1 MLKSIS
7 FKKLA
12 VLTAGLAIVLSSCGL
27 QNSASESSGTE
38 TAAGKTKNYALATDG
53 TCWDS
58 MDSWESDLI
67 ATQDN
72 IIAERGELPYDLTW
86 NGPGAGHSSASDPE
100 YAAYITAQV
109 ARLEPSGDAF
119 YAEMIN
125 GEPCPAGTQSAS
137 ADGSSGGSNSGNVRS
152 CLSQALIDSGIAGFT
167 EQINKDFPA
176 DWSQE
181 MIDKY
186 KAEMQRGIDALKG
199 TCVSKQYLI

>member
-27 QNSASESSGTE
+27 QNSASESSDDE
-38 TAAGKTKNYALATDG
+38 TAAGKTKNYALTTDG

-58 MDSWESDLI
+58 ADSYMSDFAATVDYINESGRVP
-67 ATQDN
+67 A
-72 IIAERGELPYDLTW
+72 DLTY
-86 NGPGAGHSSASDPE
+86 NGPGEGYSSASDPE
-100 YAAYITAQV
+100 SAAFITAQL
-109 ARLEPSGDAF
+109 ARFVPSADAF
-119 YAEMIN
+119 WDEMTN

-137 ADGSSGGSNSGNVRS
+137 AESSSADKRS
-152 CLSQALIDSGIAGFT
+152 CLPQALIDSGIAGFT

-199 TCVSKQYLI
+199 TCVSK

>member
-27 QNSASESSGTE
+27 QNSASESSDDT

-58 MDSWESDLI
+58 SDI
-67 ATQDN
+67 WYSDFRATKDAML
-72 IIAERGELPYDLTW
+72 AERGPVPVDLMS
-86 NGPGAGHSSASDPE
+86 NGSGTVYTSASDPE
-100 YAAYITAQV
+100 YAAYINAIF
-109 ARLEPSGDAF
+109 ARFFPPFNVDEAFAGDPF
-119 YAEMIN
+119 FEEMTN
-125 GEPCPAGTQSAS
+125 GEPCPAGTLSAS
-137 ADGSSGGSNSGNVRS
+137 ADSSSANERS
-152 CLSQALIDSGIAGFT
+152 CLPQALIDSGIAGFT

-199 TCVSKQYLI
+199 TCVSK

>member
-27 QNSASESSGTE
+27 QNSASESSDDT

-53 TCWDS
+53 TCWDN
-58 MDSWESDLI
+58 MDSWNNDLD
-67 ATQDN
+67 ATVGN
-72 IIAERGELPYDLTW
+72 MIAERGEFPGDLTW

-100 YAAYITAQV
+100 YAAYVTAQV
-109 ARLEPSGDAF
+109 ARFEPSGDAF
-119 YAEMIN
+119 YAEMTN
-125 GEPCPAGTQSAS
+125 GEPCPAGTLSAS
-137 ADGSSGGSNSGNVRS
+137 ADSSSGGSSSANKRS
-152 CLSQALIDSGIAGFT
+152 CLPQALIDSGVAGFT

-199 TCVSKQYLI
+199 TCVSK